1 MEALAS
7 IAPFLIIALLFW
19 LLLIRPAQRR
29 QREMQRVQGS
39 AGVGSEIML
48 TSGVYGTV
56 VGEDADTLQ
65 VQIAPGT
72 VIKVVRGAVATV
84 LSGEREENDVPLD
97 DLPPADL
104 DKRDGT
110 PDQQ

>member
-19 LLLIRPAQRR
+19 LLLIRPAQRK

-39 AGVGSEIML
+39 AAVGSEIML

-56 VGEDADTLQ
+56 VGEDEDTLQ

-72 VIKVVRGAVATV
+72 TIKVARGAVATV
-84 LSGEREENDVPLD
+84 LSGERQEYDAPPSE
-97 DLPPADL
+97 LPPH
-104 DKRDGT
+104 DGH